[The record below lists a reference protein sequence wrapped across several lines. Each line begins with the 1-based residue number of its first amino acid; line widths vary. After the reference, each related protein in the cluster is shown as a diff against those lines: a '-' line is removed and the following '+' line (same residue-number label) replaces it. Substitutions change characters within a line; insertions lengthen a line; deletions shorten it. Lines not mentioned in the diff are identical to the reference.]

1 MISHQRSFQAGSRV
15 ITTSDMIISEAVT
28 KMLTHINLN
37 LIKNVRSPT
46 EELPEDSNTS
56 SEKSGYQLM
65 PALIAIVLLRTTVG
79 AMYFM
84 IKLNKPEETTKPQIT
99 EGGQPLDMEP
109 SGEEKY
115 MNWIN

>member
-1 MISHQRSFQAGSRV
+1 
-15 ITTSDMIISEAVT
+15 
-28 KMLTHINLN
+28 
-37 LIKNVRSPT
+37 
-46 EELPEDSNTS
+46 
-56 SEKSGYQLM
+56 M
-65 PALIAIVLLRTTVG
+65 PALIAIVLAPALTVG

-115 MNWIN
+115 YELDQLITNLVGR